1 MVAAALE
8 WLGTPYHHLGD
19 VKGAGV
25 DCAMFLVRVFVDT
38 GLVAPFDP
46 RPYPT
51 DWHLHRGE
59 ERYLSAVL
67 EQAREVERPD
77 PGDIA
82 LYRFGR
88 TLSHSAL
95 VIAWPRVIHAQ
106 ARVGCILSDA
116 VRDEPLA
123 SRRPRFFSLW
133 RGEEQAGMGELNS
146 ESGIEPLRG
155 SGLRQC
161 LSHDRPTGAPDRS
174 GGSKSPAGSLSGPLV
189 CRSH

>member
-1 MVAAALE
+1 MTDLAIIQRGRVVASALE

-25 DCAMFLVRVFVDT
+25 DCAMFLVRVFVDS
-38 GLVAPFDP
+38 GLVPPFDP

-59 ERYLSAVL
+59 ERYLGAVL
-67 EQAREVERPD
+67 DRAHEVDRPGS
-77 PGDIA
+77 GDIA

-106 ARVGCILSDA
+106 ARVGCILADA
-116 VRDEPLA
+116 GRDEPLA
-123 SRRPRFFSLW
+123 SRAPRFFSLW
-133 RGEEQAGMGELNS
+133 GASPKAARSDREAE
-146 ESGIEPLRG
+146 GI
-155 SGLRQC
+155 
-161 LSHDRPTGAPDRS
+161 
-174 GGSKSPAGSLSGPLV
+174 
-189 CRSH
+189 

>member
-1 MVAAALE
+1 MTDLATSQRARVVATALE

-19 VKGAGV
+19 VKGVGV
-25 DCAMFLVRVFVDT
+25 DCAMFMVRVFVDT
-38 GLVAPFDP
+38 GLVPAFDP

-59 ERYLSAVL
+59 ERYLGAVL
-67 EQAREVERPD
+67 DRAHEVAAPG

-95 VIAWPRVIHAQ
+95 VIAWPRVVHAQ

-116 VRDEPLA
+116 ATDEPLA
-123 SRRPRFFSLW
+123 SRTPRFFSLW
-133 RGEEQAGMGELNS
+133 PSRLEE
-146 ESGIEPLRG
+146 I
-155 SGLRQC
+155 
-161 LSHDRPTGAPDRS
+161 
-174 GGSKSPAGSLSGPLV
+174 V
-189 CRSH
+189 